1 VGVKLTFHGAA
12 RCVTGSCMRLTTKR
26 ADVLIDC
33 GMFQGS
39 KTLKAMNYEAF
50 PFKAAKLDAVLL
62 THAHIDHSGLLPKLM
77 LAGYAGPILATAG
90 TRELCAVML
99 PDSGAIQEM
108 EVETLNRRNERR
120 GLPTVQPIY
129 TAEDAHEAMRLFKSV
144 AYDQWVEVAPGVRAR
159 WWDAGHILGSASIE
173 VEVRDEDSDGPMRLL
188 FSGDVG
194 SGGRDY
200 AADPRGP
207 EGVDHLIME
216 STYGGSERPAMSPEA
231 RRKALAEEVKAAHAA
246 GGPLV
251 IPAFAVERTQE
262 LLADLIELMEDVEAP
277 PGPIFLDSPLAIKAT
292 NVFLSQGYSAGRGNP
307 FAKLRESR
315 LLRFTES
322 VNESRDIER
331 MKGWHVII
339 AASGMCDAGR
349 IRHHLKRLLWRSE
362 ATLML
367 VGFQPVG
374 TLGRL
379 LQDGVTDV
387 RIQGEPVR
395 VRARVRS
402 VDWYSGHA
410 DGAALVRWANARKP
424 VSGTV
429 YLDHGEQANID
440 ALRER
445 LLSAGFDGDCLVAPK
460 LDQTF
465 ALELHAA
472 KSADGAAAPR
482 MAPDDVS
489 RLDWHNARARFLSD
503 LSAAMDRAPDN
514 AARKALFERLSAD
527 IEASKGNA

>member
-1 VGVKLTFHGAA
+1 MSVKLSFHGAA

-26 ADVLIDC
+26 ADVLVDC

-50 PFKAAKLDAVLL
+50 PFKPGKLDAVLL

-77 LAGYAGPILATAG
+77 LAGFGGPIHATPG
-90 TRELCAVML
+90 TRALCGVML

-108 EVETLNRRNERR
+108 EVETLNRRNQRR
-120 GLPTVQPIY
+120 GLPAVQPIY
-129 TAEDAHEAMRLFKSV
+129 TAADAHDAMRLFNSV
-144 AYDQWVEVAPGVRAR
+144 PYEEWIEVAPGVRAR

-173 VEVRDEDSDGPMRLL
+173 VEVRDAEGDEPVRLL

-194 SGGRDY
+194 PGGRDY
-200 AADPRGP
+200 ADDPRGP
-207 EGVDHLIME
+207 QGVDHLIME
-216 STYGGSERPAMSPEA
+216 STYGGSERPALTPEA

-262 LLADLIELMEDVEAP
+262 LLADLIQLMENVEAP

-292 NVFLSQGYSAGRGNP
+292 NIFLAQGYDEHGENP
-307 FAKLRESR
+307 FARLRESR

-322 VNESRDIER
+322 AAESREIER
-331 MKGWHVII
+331 VKGWHVII

-349 IRHHLKRLLWRSE
+349 IRHHLKRLLWRGD
-362 ATLML
+362 ATLL
-367 VGFQPVG
+367 LAGFQPVG

-410 DGAALVRWANARKP
+410 DGPALVRWAKARKP
-424 VSGTV
+424 IAGTT
-429 YLDHGEQANID
+429 YLVHGEQANID
-440 ALRER
+440 ALRQR
-445 LLSAGFDGDCLVAPK
+445 LTDAGFADDGVTAPK
-460 LDQTF
+460 LDETYT
-465 ALELHAA
+465 LERR
-472 KSADGAAAPR
+472 SAVCAVDGAAPR
-482 MAPDDVS
+482 MAQDDVS
-489 RLDWHNARARFLSD
+489 RLDWHNARARFLSE
-503 LSAAMDRAPDN
+503 LANAMDRAPDN
-514 AARKALFERLSAD
+514 AARKALFEKLSAD
-527 IEASKGNA
+527 LETGKESA